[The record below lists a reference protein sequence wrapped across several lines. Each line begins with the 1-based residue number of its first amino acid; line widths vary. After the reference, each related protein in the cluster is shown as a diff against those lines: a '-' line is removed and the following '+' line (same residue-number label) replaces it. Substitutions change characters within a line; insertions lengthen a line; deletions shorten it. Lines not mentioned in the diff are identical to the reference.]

1 MQALTIRKHLLRYES
16 LVSEI
21 DFRPVSSLDTL

>member
-1 MQALTIRKHLLRYES
+1 MQALTIRKHLLTYES

-21 DFRPVSSLDTL
+21 DFRPVSFLDTL